1 MSPETALVLAAAL
14 GSGGVAVVLVDKIVQ
29 YLATLPSIRAEKGV
43 MDAAQISDELQALK
57 SILNADVALLLYTSN
72 GERIMSGGSSLTVTI
87 AQELVEN
94 GVGRIKP
101 DFQGVPIDD
110 AYLQMLRELIK
121 ENVVF
126 YGDPQTM
133 ADGFLKK
140 LYLRDR
146 VKSGIIVR
154 IPVIARKRGLSGL
167 AAIFGGAFNGRKDR
181 FHFISLRWIDS
192 TPPPLITVQTRCAA
206 AAHRIAPLIHY

>member
-1 MSPETALVLAAAL
+1 MSPETAMIFAAAL
-14 GSGGVAVVLVDKIVQ
+14 GSGGVAVVAVDRIVQ

-43 MDAAQISDELQALK
+43 RDAAQISDELQGLK
-57 SILNADVALLLYTSN
+57 SLLNADVTLLLYASN

-94 GVGRIKP
+94 GIGRVKP
-101 DFQGVPIDD
+101 DFQGFPIDD
-110 AYLQMLRELIK
+110 AYLKMLRQLIEK
-121 ENVVF
+121 NVVF
-126 YGDPQTM
+126 YGDPKNM
-133 ADGFLKK
+133 ADGFLRD

-146 VKSGIIVR
+146 VQSAIVVR

-181 FHFISLRWIDS
+181 FHFMSIRWIDS
-192 TPPPLITVQTRCAA
+192 TPPPVLDVHTRCIA